1 MGDGLRG
8 IIAGFFSGMVWA
20 LFVATGIAVIVSVN
34 PNKLVALVQPRIP
47 PPHPLLPGFPQLGY
61 TTPPTADQLIQT
73 AVGMVVSWIFFLG
86 LIIGPVLGL
95 VFSWLEKYFPSNT
108 NVIVK
113 STVFAVL
120 ADLLYALVEVA
131 QSTPLGDE
139 ARVYGYA
146 FSFLAAVVA
155 GVVLGFVYKRLG
167 SGVIVQHQLTEYE
180 AGKSIQGPEGAYEFA
195 LKQRRSL
202 CR

>member
-20 LFVATGIAVIVSVN
+20 FFVATGIAIIVSVN
-34 PNKLVALVQPRIP
+34 HDKLVALVQPRIP
-47 PPHPLLPGFPQLGY
+47 PPQPLLPGFPQLGY

-86 LIIGPVLGL
+86 LVSGPVLGL
-95 VFSWLEKYFPSNT
+95 IFSWLEKSFPSNT
-108 NVIVK
+108 NLIVK
-113 STVFAVL
+113 STVFAFL
-120 ADLLYALVEVA
+120 ADLPYALVEVP

-146 FSFLAAVVA
+146 FSFLAAAVA
-155 GVVLGFVYKRLG
+155 GVVLGFLYKRLG
-167 SGVIVQHQLTEYE
+167 SGVMVQHQLTEYE
-180 AGKSIQGPEGAYEFA
+180 AGKPIQGHEGA
-195 LKQRRSL
+195 LRIRP
-202 CR
+202 